1 MTVMN
6 GMAMTAAS
14 NAAGRNDAPT
24 EYVTYREA
32 SFPEVSTDHE

>member
-1 MTVMN
+1 MAIMN
-6 GMAMTAAS
+6 GMAMMAAG

-24 EYVTYREA
+24 EYVTYRDA

>member
-6 GMAMTAAS
+6 GIEMTAA
-14 NAAGRNDAPT
+14 NAAYRNDAPI